1 MRNELFMGAGL
12 AFSPVRETRQISG
25 ENPDGKKGGGCR
37 MTEEEPLDG
46 GCGLKVHPFISL
58 QPGETKVLADIA
70 GAGCIREMFFTTDH

>member
-46 GCGLKVHPFISL
+46 GMWIKGTSFY
-58 QPGETKVLADIA
+58 IA
-70 GAGCIREMFFTTDH
+70 PAR